1 VDAFAT
7 PFVQGQ
13 LRGEAVSVSVV
24 SECAHCKRPMRLEI
38 DSDMNC
44 SCEEPGCSP
53 IVFVPEVNFKTL
65 KDPNI
70 IDAF

>member
-1 VDAFAT
+1 M
-7 PFVQGQ
+7 
-13 LRGEAVSVSVV
+13 SVEVV
-24 SECAHCKRPMRLEI
+24 SECTHCKRPMRMEI

-44 SCEEPGCSP
+44 SCQDTDCSP